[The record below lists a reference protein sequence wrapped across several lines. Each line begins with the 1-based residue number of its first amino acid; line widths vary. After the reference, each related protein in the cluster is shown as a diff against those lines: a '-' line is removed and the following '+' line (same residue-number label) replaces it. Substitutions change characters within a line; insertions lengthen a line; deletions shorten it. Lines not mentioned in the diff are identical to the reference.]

1 MTLTPIERRLEDAT
15 VVYIKAQAW
24 KATIGLSAE
33 LARVEPDNA
42 NAWFGIGSSLWRLS
56 LDQPELLEPAVAALK
71 RAVEENKK
79 FLNHS
84 YKQLLFS
91 ASQSAT
97 KAGHNVDSIASFNG
111 DPKHFADVVNFSSQ
125 TLIEATHALDVDS
138 RTHIVSVLSEVPGEL
153 VEALLTDLSEN
164 DENSIVRTAAS
175 RALRERPQK
184 PVIPEPT
191 STVGAQHVA
200 PDTMLDAAAEES
212 AESPVDEPEPSVTMV
227 DTPAEEVA
235 STIPNITEVVPTS
248 TTEEVIESTAEE
260 SVAETPAAPV
270 EAPPKPDPRNEEAI
284 RAQLEA
290 RKQRLM
296 GKK

>member
-24 KATIGLSAE
+24 QATIGLSAE
-33 LARVEPDNA
+33 LARLESNNA

-56 LDQPELLEPAVAALK
+56 LNDPTLLEPTVAALK
-71 RAVEENKK
+71 RAVKENKQ
-79 FLNHS
+79 FMNNT

-97 KAGHNVDSIASFNG
+97 KAGLNVESIVAFKG
-111 DPKHFADVVNFSSQ
+111 DPKHFAEVIEFTPQ
-125 TLIEATHALDVDS
+125 TLIDATRTLNVDS
-138 RTHIVSVLSEVPGEL
+138 RVQIVSVLSEVPGEL

-164 DENSIVRTAAS
+164 DENSSVRTVAS

-184 PVIPEPT
+184 PVAPEPV
-191 STVGAQHVA
+191 SAVGSSPEAA
-200 PDTMLDAAAEES
+200 LDAAAEES
-212 AESPVDEPEPSVTMV
+212 AESPVDEAEPTVTMV
-227 DTPAEEVA
+227 DTPVEEVA
-235 STIPNITEVVPTS
+235 SAIPNITEVVPTS
-248 TTEEVIESTAEE
+248 TTEEVIESSASDTA
-260 SVAETPAAPV
+260 AETPAAPV
-270 EAPPKPDPRNEEAI
+270 EAPTKPDPRNEEAI